1 MPVSVAKSRIRSRS
15 PSEEE
20 EGDRDARQVGI
31 YPWKLLLLLLLVCY
45 SISVAYKKHSEIEKQ
60 SAEMQYK
67 WNQCLEEFVGGMCR
81 VKSHNKEDLGEE
93 KCASSLRCIKLG
105 SSLSIAEI
113 VVEMTKETLEEVSKV
128 GIPIL
133 LILILVRQLR

>member
-1 MPVSVAKSRIRSRS
+1 MPVSVAKSRIRSRA

-20 EGDRDARQVGI
+20 EDNRDPRQIGM
-31 YPWKLLLLLLLVCY
+31 YPWKLILLFLLVCY
-45 SISVAYKKHSEIEKQ
+45 SVSVAYKKHSEIEKQ
-60 SAEMQYK
+60 SAEMQQR

-81 VKSHNKEDLGEE
+81 VKSNKEDLGEE
-93 KCASSLRCIKLG
+93 KCTSSLQCIKMG
-105 SSLSIAEI
+105 SSLSLAE
-113 VVEMTKETLEEVSKV
+113 VMVETIKETLEEVSKV